1 MRHLFNRY
9 VEALNQEIY
18 LQTTNCSQQ
27 SLSTIFF
34 GGGTPTLLST
44 ENLTKILAACEKR
57 FRVSKNAEISIEMN
71 PKTVDFTK
79 LLTIK
84 ELGIN
89 RVSVGVQSFSD
100 TELQQLGRLHSAQE
114 AFDAVTAVHAA
125 DIGNISIDLMSG
137 LPGQSVDSWRW
148 SLESAISLR
157 PDHLSLYQLSV
168 ERGTKFFSQLQQGTL
183 SLPDEEELLQ
193 MDQVTLDLCENAG
206 FQQYEISNFAQTGFD
221 CRHNINYW
229 RNGEYFAVGAGAVR
243 YLEGERIKNIE
254 NPTLYCEKLEKGE
267 SVVQERE
274 TLDLEAS
281 FRESVVLG
289 LRMVNGVSSERL
301 LKKYGIAIETYY
313 GEILARL
320 LDLQLLEFKG
330 NSLRLTKQGRA
341 LSNQVMADLV

>member
-1 MRHLFNRY
+1 MSHLFSRY
-9 VEALNQEIY
+9 VEALIQEIY
-18 LQTTNCSQQ
+18 LQTTNCSRQ

-34 GGGTPTLLST
+34 GGGTPTLLSI
-44 ENLTKILAACEKR
+44 ENITKILLACKKR
-57 FRVSKNAEISIEMN
+57 FYIPENAEISIEVN
-71 PKTVDFTK
+71 PKTVDFIK
-79 LLTIK
+79 LLSIK

-114 AFDAVTAVHAA
+114 AWDAVTAVHSA

-157 PDHLSLYQLSV
+157 PAHLSLYQLSI
-168 ERGTKFFSQLQQGTL
+168 ERETGFYAQLQKGAL
-183 SLPDEEELLQ
+183 NLPDEEELLQ
-193 MDQVTLDLCENAG
+193 MDQITLDLCEAAG

-221 CRHNINYW
+221 CKHNINYW

-243 YLEGERIKNIE
+243 YLKGERIKNIE
-254 NPTLYCEKLEKGE
+254 NPTLYCEQLEKGE

-274 TLDLEAS
+274 VLDLEAS

-301 LKKYGIAIETYY
+301 RKRYGIVLEKYY
-313 GEILARL
+313 GEILTRL